1 MKKNL
6 SFISM
11 IIAIFLLLAACNADN
26 DGKATND
33 INTGSGDKAEDSKTN
48 GDDYADALK
57 GEFITIL
64 SGGSSGVYFPLGGTM
79 AKIYQDL
86 GAKSNSQ
93 STAASAANATT
104 LNQGKAEIGFSM
116 GDAAADAYEGIDS
129 FEEQGAQENIRSVAS
144 LYTNYMQ
151 IVAIA
156 GSGIKTIEDLK
167 GKRVAVGAPASG
179 TEISAKRIFAAYGMT
194 YDDIKADY
202 LSFSEGVEGMKNGNI
217 DAVVISSGL
226 PNAGVLELAT
236 SKDIVIV
243 EIEEDKVLEMQKDYP
258 TFFPTI
264 VPKDVYEGMEKD
276 ANTLG
281 VNNVL
286 ITHKDV
292 SDDVVYAMTKA
303 LFENIDQLQNSHN
316 AAKDID
322 VKKALESLPAPLHPG
337 AKKYFDEEGVTE

>member
-1 MKKNL
+1 MKRNL
-6 SFISM
+6 TIISM
-11 IIAIFLLLAACNADN
+11 TMALLLILVACNGEN
-26 DGKATND
+26 DEGNK
-33 INTGSGDKAEDSKTN
+33 NTKDKEAIGED
-48 GDDYADALK
+48 YEQALD

-64 SGGSSGVYFPLGGTM
+64 TGGSSGVYFPLGGTM
-79 AKIYQDL
+79 AKIYQDM

-129 FEEQGAQENIRSVAS
+129 FEKQGAQENIRTVAS

-151 IVAIA
+151 IVATA

-167 GKRVAVGAPASG
+167 GKRVAVGAPGSG
-179 TEISAKRIFAAYGMT
+179 TEISAKRILAAYEMT
-194 YDDIKADY
+194 YDDVKADY
-202 LSFSEGVEGMKNGNI
+202 LSFSEGVEGIKNGNI

-236 SKDIVIV
+236 SKEIVVV
-243 EIEEDKVLEMQKDYP
+243 EIDKDKVLEMQKDYP
-258 TFFPTI
+258 TFFPAV
-264 VPKDVYEGMEKD
+264 VPKDVYEGMEQD
-276 ANTLG
+276 ANTVG

-292 SDDVVYAMTKA
+292 DDDVVYAMTKA

-322 VKKALESLPAPLHPG
+322 IKKALENLPAPLHPG
-337 AKKYFDEEGVTE
+337 AKKYFDEEGVME

>member
-1 MKKNL
+1 MKRNL
-6 SFISM
+6 TFMSM
-11 IIAIFLLLAACNADN
+11 IMALLLVLAACNADN
-26 DGKATND
+26 DGKAND
-33 INTGSGDKAEDSKTN
+33 KGNTDGEDKTGDSGTSV
-48 GDDYADALK
+48 DDYGKALED
-57 GEFITIL
+57 EFITIL
-64 SGGSSGVYFPLGGTM
+64 TGGSSGVYFPLGGTM
-79 AKIYQDL
+79 AKIYQDM

-144 LYTNYMQ
+144 LYTNYLQ
-151 IVAIA
+151 IVATA

-179 TEISAKRIFAAYGMT
+179 TEISAKRVLAAYGMT

-202 LSFSEGVEGMKNGNI
+202 LSFSEGVEGIKNGNI

-236 SKDIVIV
+236 SKEIVIV
-243 EIEEDKVLEMQKDYP
+243 EIDEAKALEMQKDYP

-264 VPKDVYEGMEKD
+264 VPMDVYEGLEKD
-276 ANTLG
+276 INTIG

-303 LFENIDQLQNSHN
+303 LFDNIDQLQSSHN

-322 VKKALESLPAPLHPG
+322 IKKALENLPAPLHPG

>member
-1 MKKNL
+1 MKRNL
-6 SFISM
+6 MFIGM
-11 IIAIFLLLAACNADN
+11 IMSLLLLLVACNTDN
-26 DGKATND
+26 DEKAKDDGNKE
-33 INTGSGDKAEDSKTN
+33 NEAKTEGN
-48 GDDYADALK
+48 NASGDDYAKALD
-57 GEFITIL
+57 GQFITIL
-64 SGGSSGVYFPLGGTM
+64 TGGSSGVYFPLGGTM
-79 AKIYQDL
+79 AKIYQDM

-104 LNQGKAEIGFSM
+104 LNLGKAEIGFSM
-116 GDAAADAYEGIDS
+116 GDAAADAYQGIDS

-151 IVAIA
+151 IVATKE
-156 GSGIKTIEDLK
+156 SGIKTIDDLR
-167 GKRVAVGAPASG
+167 GKKIAVGAPGSG
-179 TEISAKRIFAAYGMT
+179 TEISAKRVLAAYGMT
-194 YDDIKADY
+194 YDDIKPDY
-202 LSFSEGVEGMKNGNI
+202 LSFAEGVEGMKNGNI

-236 SKDIVIV
+236 SKEIVIV
-243 EIEEDKVLEMQKDYP
+243 EIDEKKVLEMQKDYP
-258 TFFPTI
+258 TFFSTI
-264 VPKDVYEGMEKD
+264 VSKDVYDGMEKD
-276 ANTLG
+276 VNTVG

-292 SDDVVYAMTKA
+292 PDDIVYAMTRA

-322 VKKALESLPAPLHPG
+322 IKKALENLPAPLHPG